1 MPFWS
6 ARAAARPDR
15 PGHENPLLFHSSV
28 RSRKQTL
35 RMTLRRANIVITAV
49 CALAGAGM
57 LGGRVWAEGP
67 APLDLGPDI
76 VVYPSSAPMPEATA
90 RSAPPSPMAP
100 SLPNQRTPLPSKS
113 PQTSKTSSP
122 SSLPTTPSPSP
133 SHQSGGRPVDI
144 LEPPR
149 STESGTPTPRPG
161 GQEEEGDDD
170 EEDSEDGG
178 GGGSGV
184 DGHDGTEGDD

>member
-1 MPFWS
+1 M
-6 ARAAARPDR
+6 
-15 PGHENPLLFHSSV
+15 
-28 RSRKQTL
+28 
-35 RMTLRRANIVITAV
+35 ITAV

-90 RSAPPSPMAP
+90 RSAPPSPMTP
-100 SLPNQRTPLPSKS
+100 SLPNQKTPLPSKS
-113 PQTSKTSSP
+113 THTSKTSAPSSSP
-122 SSLPTTPSPSP
+122 SSSPPP
-133 SHQSGGRPVDI
+133 SHQPGGQPVEI

-170 EEDSEDGG
+170 EEDSADGG

-184 DGHDGTEGDD
+184 DGRDGAEGDD